1 MTRTTAGTKAVYR
14 RCSNDPATST
24 SHDLLGTGVFCH
36 KTWSPGQLGSAS
48 LLVFKPLGTHQM
60 PTWETQPTVLNLWTT
75 STRLDSSLTHF
86 FAEISPVWAKCKA
99 SADLSWCCQALE
111 STISYWASY
120 SFRRALGGNECWG
133 QSRVS
138 QGDAMCW
145 RAKPLDAASSP
156 VGCS

>member
-1 MTRTTAGTKAVYR
+1 MTRTTADTKTVYR

-36 KTWSPGQLGSAS
+36 KTWSPGQLDSAS
-48 LLVFKPLGTHQM
+48 LLVFKALGTHQM
-60 PTWETQPTVLNLWTT
+60 PTQETQPAALNLWTT

-86 FAEISPVWAKCKA
+86 FPGISSLWAKCKA
-99 SADLSWCCQALE
+99 SVDLFWCYQALA
-111 STISYWASY
+111 SAISYWASD
-120 SFRRALGGNECWG
+120 SFCRARGVNECQG
-133 QSRVS
+133 QTRVN
-138 QGDAMCW
+138 QGDATCW